1 MEIGSFIEMQFPSGK
16 EYYTGENIVRLNSGR
31 CAIYHAFKSL
41 GCKRIWLPVY
51 QCGTVREF
59 LQKKE
64 VEISY
69 YNIDKDFR
77 PILSY
82 VEKDDAVLLVNYF
95 GIISNSEMVNRAT
108 GFDNV
113 IIDNCPAFFSHP
125 IERAWNIYSAR
136 KFFGVPD
143 GAYAIGDKS
152 ASTSEYQQDYSSET
166 SLFMLK
172 RIEYGCEGEVYSE
185 RELNENRIDTS
196 DVKHMSRLTRKILD
210 GVDYD
215 SVARKRT
222 ENFNYARNL
231 FDSINLIDVSRFLDD
246 TCVPMVYPLMVKEE
260 NLINRLLK
268 GKHFQG
274 NWWRYIL
281 ELPYANE
288 FEKDLSKYMIPITI
302 DQRYGPTELNYIKS
316 IVYGK

>member
-1 MEIGSFIEMQFPSGK
+1 MQFPTGR
-16 EYYTGENIVRLNSGR
+16 EYYTGENVVRLNSGR
-31 CAIYHAFKSL
+31 CAVYHAFRSL

-51 QCGTVREF
+51 QCGTVRDF
-59 LQKKE
+59 LQKKG

-69 YNIDKDFR
+69 YNIDNDFK
-77 PILSY
+77 PILSD
-82 VEKDDAVLLVNYF
+82 VDEKDAILLVNYF
-95 GIISNSEMVNRAT
+95 GIISNSEMAYRASK
-108 GFDNV
+108 FDNV
-113 IIDNCPAFFSHP
+113 IIDNCPAFFSQP
-125 IERAWNIYSAR
+125 IDNAWNIYSTR

-152 ASTSEYQQDYSSET
+152 APTSEYPQDYSSDT

-172 RIEYGCEGEVYSE
+172 RIEYGCEGEVYKE

-196 DVKHMSRLTRKILD
+196 DIKLMSKLTHTILD
-210 GVDYD
+210 GVDYTE
-215 SVARKRT
+215 VIRKRI

-231 FDSINLIDVSRFLDD
+231 FDSINLIDVSRFLNDS
-246 TCVPMVYPLMVKEE
+246 CVPMVYPLMVKDE
-260 NLINRLLK
+260 NLIKRLLR

-281 ELPYANE
+281 DLPYANE

-302 DQRYGPTELNYIKS
+302 DQRYGTTELKYIKS